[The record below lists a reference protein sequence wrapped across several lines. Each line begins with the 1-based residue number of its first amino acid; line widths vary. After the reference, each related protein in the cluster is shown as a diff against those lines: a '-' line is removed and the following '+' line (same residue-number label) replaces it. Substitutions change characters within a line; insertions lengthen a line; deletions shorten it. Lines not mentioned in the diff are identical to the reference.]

1 MGNTGVMLT
10 GSFPD
15 LCVRDVS
22 TSTRFYRAL
31 LGLDVIVD
39 LGWYVELGVGS
50 TVLLALVETGHETVP
65 SGAGGPPRG
74 LLVSFET
81 DDVEVL
87 IDRAIAIGVTF
98 VLEPA
103 RELGQYHFMVT
114 DPDGAIVDVIQR
126 VPFEQADRR
135 RLVAYRR
142 AYGSR
147 TPT

>member
-1 MGNTGVMLT
+1 MLT

-15 LCVRDVS
+15 LCVCDVS
-22 TSTRFYRAL
+22 TSARFYQAL
-31 LGLDVIVD
+31 LGLDVIAD

-50 TVLLALVETGHETVP
+50 TVLLALVEAGHETVP
-65 SGAGGPPRG
+65 SAAVGPPRG

-81 DDVEVL
+81 DDIEAL
-87 IDRAIAIGVTF
+87 IDQARATGATF

-114 DPDGAIVDVIQR
+114 DPDGAIVDVIER
-126 VPFEQADRR
+126 VPFDQADRR

-142 AYGSR
+142 AYASR
-147 TPT
+147 TSG